1 MIFPIHISR
10 FKAVKYTF
18 GQKIK
23 VITPVLIMNPGFI
36 HIPTIG
42 IGIAIIPITGKWHC
56 SFAGKTSGE

>member
-1 MIFPIHISR
+1 MIFPSHISR

-23 VITPVLIMNPGFI
+23 LITPILIMNPGFT
-36 HIPTIG
+36 HIPT
-42 IGIAIIPITGKWHC
+42 IGIAIIPITGKWYC